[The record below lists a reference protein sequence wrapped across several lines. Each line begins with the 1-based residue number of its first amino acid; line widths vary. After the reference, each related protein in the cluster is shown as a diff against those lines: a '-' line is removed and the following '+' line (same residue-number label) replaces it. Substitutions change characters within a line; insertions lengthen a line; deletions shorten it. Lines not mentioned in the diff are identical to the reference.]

1 MIGPASLSDVM
12 AKRQPDD
19 SKDRHEK
26 EVAVL
31 LSLFHDFVLSMTKHD
46 GEWDSLEDL
55 MEARADIAIRRA
67 FDGFG
72 LSYDEAIKLIRN
84 ADGLDNEQLAQRNIV
99 LAAVDNLADFAVA
112 EEYQMADDMAELEQ
126 TLANEE
132 TEDWK
137 DEEWFDFYMPIFSK
151 YNDRYMQTENLDVE
165 YAMIVAAYLSSLKQD
180 TVLMYMT
187 MGDERV
193 RPWHLQYEGFT
204 APKSSF
210 PAWLIPPIEHQCRCF
225 LVEDTASVTASVKA
239 ASAPTMPDWFN
250 RTFKESVA
258 LGGRIFS
265 DEHPYFQVD
274 ERHVG
279 RLNAIAKRIKSKYL
293 EDGDSE

>member
-1 MIGPASLSDVM
+1 MVPGSLSDIV
-12 AKRQPDD
+12 AQRKPNDD
-19 SKDRHEK
+19 EEQHEK

-31 LSLFHDFVLSMTKHD
+31 LSLFHDFVLSMVNEENQWET
-46 GEWDSLEDL
+46 LEDL
-55 MEARADIAIRRA
+55 MAARADNAIQRA

-72 LSYDEAIKLIRN
+72 ITYDDAIELIRN
-84 ADGLDNEQLAQRNIV
+84 ADDLDNEQTVQRNIIM
-99 LAAVDNLADFAVA
+99 AAIDNLVDFSVA
-112 EEYQMADDMAELEQ
+112 EEYQMADDMAELEE
-126 TLANEE
+126 TLTEE
-132 TEDWK
+132 EIEGIEDEDWL
-137 DEEWFDFYMPIFSK
+137 DFYMPVFNK
-151 YNDRYMQTENLDVE
+151 FNDRYMRTENMDIE
-165 YAMIVAAYLSSLKQD
+165 YSMIVAAYLSALRDD

-193 RPWHLQYEGFT
+193 RPWHLQYEGYT
-204 APKSSF
+204 APKSQF

-225 LVEDTASVTASVKA
+225 LVEDSRSSTMGAIQ
-239 ASAPTMPDWFN
+239 ASAEPQMPEWFN

-279 RLNAIAKRIKSKYL
+279 RLNAIARRIKAKYID
-293 EDGDSE
+293 DGKDK

>member
-1 MIGPASLSDVM
+1 MTGPTSLSDIV

-19 SKDRHEK
+19 SKDRHEN
-26 EVAVL
+26 EVAAL
-31 LSLFHDFVLSMTKHD
+31 LSLFHKFVLSMSEHE
-46 GEWDSLEDL
+46 GEWDSLEEL

-72 LSYDEAIKLIRN
+72 IGYEDAIELIRN
-84 ADGLDNEQLAQRNIV
+84 ADGLNNEQLAQRSIV
-99 LAAVDNLADFAVA
+99 LAAVENLVDFSVA
-112 EEYQMADDMAELEQ
+112 EEYQMAEL
-126 TLANEE
+126 L
-132 TEDWK
+132 
-137 DEEWFDFYMPIFSK
+137 DFYLPVFSRFH
-151 YNDRYMQTENLDVE
+151 NQYMRTENLDIE
-165 YAMIVAAYLSSLKQD
+165 YAMIVAAYLSALKSD

-225 LVEDTASVTASVKA
+225 LVEDSASVVASIQA
-239 ASAPTMPDWFN
+239 ASTPSMPEWFN

-293 EDGDSE
+293 EDGDSK